1 MWVEMKALNMDG
13 TLKAR
18 SLVSWCGHRSER
30 FLSFTLKQG
39 VAKSSQKLKADINE
53 VKRKSWFLSYI
64 HEVLRKQQQPFLKTV
79 YAITLWGCF
88 QVIIFSFLATTSL
101 KLVC

>member
-1 MWVEMKALNMDG
+1 MVSENYGTTTGVKQKHDAHCWEKSLGVEIAVWVEMKALNMDG

-53 VKRKSWFLSYI
+53 VKESR
-64 HEVLRKQQQPFLKTV
+64 
-79 YAITLWGCF
+79 G
-88 QVIIFSFLATTSL
+88 FSHTSM
-101 KLVC
+101 KF